1 MRVILLLTI
10 VLSCLA
16 QEQATCLSKS
26 DTYIGDNT
34 IGTKFDNYEILVGNQ
49 TDGMRL

>member
-10 VLSCLA
+10 VLSSLA
-16 QEQATCLSKS
+16 QEQTTSKSKS
-26 DTYIGDNT
+26 DTKIGDNT
-34 IGTKFDNYEILVGNQ
+34 NGTKFDNYEILVGNQ

>member
-16 QEQATCLSKS
+16 QLLPEQATCLSKS
-26 DTYIGDNT
+26 DTYIGDST
-34 IGTKFDNYEILVGNQ
+34 IGTKFDNYEILVGN
-49 TDGMRL
+49 